1 MKSKFSFNK
10 NHFFKLGVSIIA
22 VLFMFSSPAN
32 AMTIG
37 EMFQKVAD
45 EAKTVKTAAA
55 VIAGVIAFL
64 CVIFAGAIIKRK
76 ANGDHEAKLS
86 SVGWLVLAA
95 LVFGGATFW
104 LATFAESTGVEMNTY

>member
-1 MKSKFSFNK
+1 MKSKFSFK
-10 NHFFKLGVSIIA
+10 KIDYCKFFVSITA
-22 VLFMFSSPAN
+22 VFFMFSSPAN

-37 EMFQKVAD
+37 EIFQKIAD
-45 EAKTVKTAAA
+45 QAQTVKTAAA

-64 CVIFAGAIIKRK
+64 CMIFAGAIIKRK

-104 LATFAESTGVEMNTY
+104 LSTVAESTGVEMTSY

>member
-10 NHFFKLGVSIIA
+10 NHCVKFVISIMA

-45 EAKTVKTAAA
+45 QAQTVKTAAA

-64 CVIFAGAIIKRK
+64 CMIFAGAIIKRK

-104 LATFAESTGVEMNTY
+104 LSTVAESTGVEMTSY

>member
-1 MKSKFSFNK
+1 MKSKFSFKKLIIVNFSFLSRL
-10 NHFFKLGVSIIA
+10 FFY
-22 VLFMFSSPAN
+22 VLFTSQCHDHWRDFSK
-32 AMTIG
+32 I
-37 EMFQKVAD
+37 AD
-45 EAKTVKTAAA
+45 QAQTVKTAAA

-64 CVIFAGAIIKRK
+64 CMIFAGAIIKRK

-104 LATFAESTGVEMNTY
+104 LSTVAESTGVEMTSY